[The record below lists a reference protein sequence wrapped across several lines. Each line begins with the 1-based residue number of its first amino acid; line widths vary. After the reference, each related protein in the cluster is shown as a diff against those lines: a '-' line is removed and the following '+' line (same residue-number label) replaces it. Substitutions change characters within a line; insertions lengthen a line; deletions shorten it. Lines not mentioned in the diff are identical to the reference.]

1 MYGESNTETYATMCH
16 TDSQQELAVRLRE
29 LEPGLGNNLEAW
41 DGEGG
46 GREVHEAG
54 NIWTCIAD
62 SQCCRAD
69 SQCCTAESN
78 ATL

>member
-16 TDSQQELAVRLRE
+16 TDSRQEFAVRLRE

-46 GREVHEAG
+46 GREVQEGGDIVGKPMA
-54 NIWTCIAD
+54 APY
-62 SQCCRAD
+62 
-69 SQCCTAESN
+69 
-78 ATL
+78 